1 MFKIFICTFNLSNQ
15 RLRRYTSGI
24 IYAGSYGKTIFHFNF
39 NTPDWDISPTKT
51 AVFSYRGKNFREDL
65 NENNMCRVPKEV
77 LHEGYFLVSMEDG
90 KGLLTNKI
98 RVPVAPMPEELEPD
112 TPGGGCD
119 CGPTM
124 VYVPEVDKDKILSW
138 TLQEA
143 TEDMPIPKPVDLN
156 PADDWVEDETE
167 SEYEWEEDA

>member
-24 IYAGSYGKTIFHFNF
+24 IYAGSHPNTIFHFNF

-51 AVFSYRGKNFREDL
+51 AVFSYRGKNYHELLD
-65 NENNMCRVPKEV
+65 ENNMCRVPEEV
-77 LHEGYFLVSMEDG
+77 LHEGYFLVSVQDG
-90 KGLLTNKI
+90 RGLLTNHV
-98 RVPVAPMPEELEPD
+98 RVPVAPIPEELEPD
-112 TPGGGCD
+112 TPGGGNS
-119 CGPTM
+119 GPSM

-138 TLQEA
+138 TLQEV
-143 TEDMPIPKPVDLN
+143 TDDMPEIPPTDLN

-167 SEYEWEEDA
+167 SEYEWEEDV